1 MTISRRAFGAS
12 MAGAALL
19 SGVRGAFAQ
28 AYPSSPVRIVVPFPP
43 GNFSDLVGRLLVEEM
58 QNRYGATLVVD
69 NRAGATGAIG
79 VQVVTQAQPD
89 GYSLLLSSNSPLS
102 VNAAVRS
109 NLPFDIKKDLEPIA
123 LLGWTGYL
131 LVVPPDFP
139 ARTLAEAVQLWRA
152 SPGKYTAANPGTG
165 TAGHLITELVALN
178 LGTRFEHAP
187 YRGSGQALMDVNQSR
202 AHLMIDAMTSSL
214 PQVRG
219 NTVRPLCVMSPR
231 RSPLIPEV
239 PSITEAGVPELANI
253 DVVAWA
259 GLFAPARTPA
269 PIVQYWSER
278 SNVLL
283 RDPKVIERLAGMNV
297 EAAPPGAPRD
307 LRELMEK
314 ELVRWTDVARKAGIS
329 AGG

>member
-1 MTISRRAFGAS
+1 MTMSRRVFGAS

-19 SGVRGAFAQ
+19 GGARRARAQ
-28 AYPSSPVRIVVPFPP
+28 DYPSSPVRIVVPFPP

-109 NLPFDIKKDLEPIA
+109 NLPFDIKKDLEPIS

-152 SPGKYTAANPGTG
+152 SPGQYTAANPGTG

-187 YRGSGQALMDVNQSR
+187 YRGSGQALMDVNQNR

-214 PQVRG
+214 PQVQG
-219 NTVRPLCVMSPR
+219 KTVRPLCVMSPR

-239 PSITEAGVPELANI
+239 PSIAEAGVPELANI

-283 RDPKVIERLAGMNV
+283 RDPKVVQRLAGMNV
-297 EAAPPGAPRD
+297 EAAPPGTPRD
-307 LRELMEK
+307 MRDLMEK
-314 ELVRWTDVARKAGIS
+314 ELVRWTDVARKAGI
-329 AGG
+329 ATGG

>member
-1 MTISRRAFGAS
+1 MTMSRRMFGAS
-12 MAGAALL
+12 VASAALL
-19 SGVRGAFAQ
+19 GSAKGAFAQ

-58 QNRYGATLVVD
+58 QTRYGATLVVD

-79 VQVVTQAQPD
+79 VQAVTQSQPD

-109 NLPFDIKKDLEPIA
+109 NLPFDIKKDLEPIS

-152 SPGKYTAANPGTG
+152 APGQYTAANPGTG

-187 YRGSGQALMDVNQSR
+187 YRGSGQALMDVNQNR

-214 PQVRG
+214 PQVQG
-219 NTVRPLCVMSPR
+219 KTVRPLCVMSPR

-239 PSITEAGVPELANI
+239 PSIAEAGVPELANI

-259 GLFAPARTPA
+259 GLFAPARTPE

-283 RDPKVIERLAGMNV
+283 RDPKVIARLAGMNV
-297 EAAPPGAPRD
+297 EAAPPGTPRD
-307 LRELMEK
+307 MRDLMEK
-314 ELVRWTDVARKAGIS
+314 ELLRWTDVARKAGIS

>member
-1 MTISRRAFGAS
+1 MTMSRRVFGAS
-12 MAGAALL
+12 MASAALL
-19 SGVRGAFAQ
+19 GGARGARAQ
-28 AYPSSPVRIVVPFPP
+28 DYPSSPVRIVVPFPP

-109 NLPFDIKKDLEPIA
+109 NLPFDIKKDLEPIS

-187 YRGSGQALMDVNQSR
+187 YRGSGQALMDVNQNR

-214 PQVRG
+214 PQVQG
-219 NTVRPLCVMSPR
+219 KTVRPLCVMSPR

-239 PSITEAGVPELANI
+239 PSIAEAGVPELADI

-283 RDPKVIERLAGMNV
+283 RDPKVVQRLAGMNV
-297 EAAPPGAPRD
+297 EAAPPGTPRD
-307 LRELMEK
+307 MRDLMEK
-314 ELVRWTDVARKAGIS
+314 ELVRWTDVARKAGI
-329 AGG
+329 ATGG

>member
-1 MTISRRAFGAS
+1 MTMSRRAFGAS
-12 MAGAALL
+12 MASAALL
-19 SGVRGAFAQ
+19 GGARRAAAQ
-28 AYPSSPVRIVVPFPP
+28 DYPSSPVRIVVPFPP

-58 QNRYGATLVVD
+58 QTRYGATLVVD

-89 GYSLLLSSNSPLS
+89 GYTLLLSSNSPLS

-109 NLPFDIKKDLEPIA
+109 NLPFDIKKDLEPIG

-187 YRGSGQALMDVNQSR
+187 YRGSGQALMDVNQNR

-214 PQVRG
+214 PQVQG
-219 NTVRPLCVMSPR
+219 KTVRPLCVMSPR

-239 PSITEAGVPELANI
+239 PSIAEAGVPELANI

-269 PIVQYWSER
+269 PIIQYWSER

-283 RDPKVIERLAGMNV
+283 RDPKVVERLAGMNV
-297 EAAPPGAPRD
+297 EAAPPGTPRD
-307 LRELMEK
+307 MRDLMEK
-314 ELVRWTDVARKAGIS
+314 ELVRWTDVARKAGI
-329 AGG
+329 ATGG